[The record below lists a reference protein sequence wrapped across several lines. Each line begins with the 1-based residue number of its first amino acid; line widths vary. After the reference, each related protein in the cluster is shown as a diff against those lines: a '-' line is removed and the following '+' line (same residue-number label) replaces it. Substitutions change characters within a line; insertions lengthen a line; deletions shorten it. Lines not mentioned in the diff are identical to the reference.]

1 MGTYPAFPLANNLTP
16 EFPELPDS
24 LLASPLGLS
33 QACVMGS
40 REHCSEAQ

>member
-1 MGTYPAFPLANNLTP
+1 MGTYPAFPLTNNLT
-16 EFPELPDS
+16 PELPDS

-33 QACVMGS
+33 QACIIES